1 QRVTRRPLSAKP
13 ACRSTSR
20 RSCTL
25 TRLSS
30 PPGIA
35 PQHRQERAALVRAFL
50 RHRRVLLRRLCQLI
64 RWQASVA
71 DRRRGAY
78 ACHLLMVPPA
88 SHDFTRTAR
97 TARTA
102 RVGLV
107 VLTLINLF
115 NYLDRWIVAALA
127 ESMKH
132 SELHLSDT
140 QLGSLMTGFLI
151 VYILAAP
158 LFGRLGD
165 TRSRSRLLAI
175 GVAIWSVAT
184 ALAGLARSYFELFA
198 ARAAVGIGE
207 AAYGT
212 ISPALLADYFPRQ
225 QRGRVFAVFFAAIP
239 IGSALGYIV
248 GGLVDHYFGWRQA
261 FFVAGAPG
269 LVLAALAWR
278 LYDPPRGS
286 QDTDLSPVP
295 PLHNVERGSGGEDTR
310 LSYATLVRNRPYLLT
325 VLGYAAYTFAVGALA
340 FWTPTFLERVRGI
353 PKAHATVQFGAIVV
367 VTGFLGTYLGG
378 WLGDRLL
385 TVSRQA
391 YLWLSG
397 IATLLAAPLTLVALA
412 APQPGVYWAAIVA
425 AELCLFAST
434 GPINSTI
441 VNLVSPHMRATAVAL
456 SIFTIHI
463 LGDVP
468 SPSLVGVISDARSLG
483 EAVLIIP
490 LAVLVGGIIWTY
502 AAWRGA
508 RSAGVEPS
516 P

>member
-1 QRVTRRPLSAKP
+1 MTATES
-13 ACRSTSR
+13 
-20 RSCTL
+20 TL
-25 TRLSS
+25 T
-30 PPGIA
+30 
-35 PQHRQERAALVRAFL
+35 V
-50 RHRRVLLRRLCQLI
+50 
-64 RWQASVA
+64 
-71 DRRRGAY
+71 
-78 ACHLLMVPPA
+78 
-88 SHDFTRTAR
+88 RTAR
-97 TARTA
+97 A
-102 RVGLV
+102 GLL

-132 SELHLSDT
+132 SELQLSDT
-140 QLGSLMTGFLI
+140 QLGALMTGFLI
-151 VYILAAP
+151 VYMLAAP

-165 TRSRSRLLAI
+165 TRSRNRLLAV

-184 ALAGLARSYFELFA
+184 ALAGLARSYIGLFA

-261 FFVAGAPG
+261 FFVAGVPG

-295 PLHNVERGSGGEDTR
+295 PLHNVERGSGGEDAR
-310 LSYATLVRNRPYLLT
+310 AYRTLVRNRPYLLT
-325 VLGYAAYTFAVGALA
+325 VLGYAAYTFAIGALA

-353 PKAHATVQFGAIVV
+353 PKAQATVQFGGIVV
-367 VTGFLGTYLGG
+367 VTGFVGTYLGG

-397 IATLLAAPLTLVALA
+397 TVTLLGAPLTLVALA
-412 APQPGVYWAAIVA
+412 APQPYVYWPAIIA

-434 GPINSTI
+434 GPVNSAI
-441 VNLVSPHMRATAVAL
+441 VNEVSPHMRATAVAL

-468 SPSLVGVISDARSLG
+468 SPSVVGMISDARSLSQ
-483 EAVLIIP
+483 AVLIIP
-490 LAVLVGGIIWTY
+490 IAVLVGGLIWTY
-502 AAWRGA
+502 AAWRN
-508 RSAGVEPS
+508 R
-516 P
+516 